1 LVILHHLTVARPVQI
16 ECDGIEKSMGEQHH
30 EAEDDRNESAFRSLF
45 MTFYPKVKAML
56 LRQGTDEDAAEEIA
70 QDAILAAWRKL
81 HQFSSDKGSVSGWIY
96 AIARNLRI
104 ERVHKKAAW
113 QRFDAEFETMELL
126 QSSAGQSPSSQWDR
140 SDIEKALKKLP
151 PEQLQIIR
159 LSFVDGLTQSE
170 IAAGLSLPLGTVKS
184 RMRLAFEKL
193 RCTTE
198 RDA

>member
-1 LVILHHLTVARPVQI
+1 
-16 ECDGIEKSMGEQHH
+16 MGEQLHD
-30 EAEDDRNESAFRSLF
+30 AEGDRNEATFRSMF
-45 MTFYPKVKAML
+45 VTFYPKVKAML
-56 LRQGTDEDAAEEIA
+56 LRQGTAEDAAEEIA
-70 QDAILAAWRKL
+70 QDTMFAAWRKL
-81 HQFSSDKGSVSGWIY
+81 HQFSSDRGSVSGWIY

-104 ERVHKKAAW
+104 DRVRKEAVW
-113 QRFDAEFETMELL
+113 QRFYAEFETMELL
-126 QSSAGQSPSSQWDR
+126 QSSVQSPANRWDR

-170 IAAGLSLPLGTVKS
+170 IAARLSLPLGTVKS

-193 RCTTE
+193 CFTTE